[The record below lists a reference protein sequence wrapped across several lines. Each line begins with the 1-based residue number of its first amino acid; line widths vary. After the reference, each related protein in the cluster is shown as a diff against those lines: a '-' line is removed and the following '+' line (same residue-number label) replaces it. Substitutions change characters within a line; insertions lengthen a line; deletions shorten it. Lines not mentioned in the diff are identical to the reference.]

1 MGFCSLASKA
11 EDQIYLIGGFDD
23 TGNKRRLESL
33 NLDSME
39 WTRLADLNQNRSM
52 AGCANFKGGSI
63 VVAGGWGIG
72 KTKKP
77 ALKKYEQ
84 SALNINCF

>member
-52 AGCANFKGGSI
+52 AGCANFKGALFNFKI
-63 VVAGGWGIG
+63 GGCQNL
-72 KTKKP
+72 
-77 ALKKYEQ
+77 ALFT
-84 SALNINCF
+84 NICWRQKNS

>member
-1 MGFCSLASKA
+1 MGFCSLASKE

-72 KTKKP
+72 KKP
-77 ALKKYEQ
+77 NALKRYDQ
-84 SALNINCF
+84 FALNIPAK